1 VAWNYQQFA
10 VRYESLQDEMQV
22 GSIYVRYF
30 LEAGDAFLRSLEN
43 PSHLVLF
50 EKLFRRML
58 SNVES
63 NPSVAILCTQCICRL
78 YSVCRDIIGS
88 FDDMLLIVRMLEKA
102 ANMELQHCMIDL
114 LEVLCLS
121 PANVLQ
127 LLDKEFVNII
137 IKYATLAHIN
147 PDQIGNVLAR
157 ATANVLLLKDA
168 SDVMSEAETMP
179 PSNSPPTSSSS
190 SSSSTSGN
198 ASATIPLSAT
208 EGQSEEEFQLKLQAD
223 LGDVEKAAKIKR
235 YRDSF
240 TDLFVLN

>member
-1 VAWNYQQFA
+1 MILDIYFILAGKVAWNYQQFA
-10 VRYESLQDEMQV
+10 VRYDSLQDEMQV
-22 GSIYVRYF
+22 GAIYVRYF

-63 NPSVAILCTQCICRL
+63 NPGVAILCTQCICRL

-114 LEVLCLS
+114 LEVLCLN

-137 IKYATLAHIN
+137 IKYVTLAHIN

-157 ATANVLLLKDA
+157 ATANVLLLKDS
-168 SDVMSEAETMP
+168 SDADSSPAKSSE
-179 PSNSPPTSSSS
+179 PSNSSS
-190 SSSSTSGN
+190 
-198 ASATIPLSAT
+198 ASASVNPLAAQ
-208 EGQSEEEFQLKLQAD
+208 EGQSEEDFQLKLQAD
-223 LGDVEKAAKIKR
+223 MADVEKAAKIKR
-235 YRDSF
+235 
-240 TDLFVLN
+240 